1 MLGYHLGGNLEATLG
16 GEKITFTVEN
26 PTKAGLQM
34 IMPVLPY
41 GDYKLLI
48 NWKGK
53 GLAKNDLLIT
63 NELKIDS
70 ISPKTGS

>member
-1 MLGYHLGGNLEATLG
+1 
-16 GEKITFTVEN
+16 
-26 PTKAGLQM
+26 M